1 MDTFC
6 ESSLN
11 CISEYKSISEVNVNN
26 CNRQEKKKKAPPLLC
41 NFKKSSKEAAEK
53 PPKEKL
59 FSSCSI
65 NLGKISLQ
73 LINTEVPLGLSV
85 LSIIGNWKGPEPVT
99 ITGTEITYSISML

>member
-26 CNRQEKKKKAPPLLC
+26 CNRQGEKKKPPLLC
-41 NFKKSSKEAAEK
+41 NFKKSLKEAAEK

-59 FSSCSI
+59 FQF
-65 NLGKISLQ
+65 LQHKPGKDIF
-73 LINTEVPLGLSV
+73 T
-85 LSIIGNWKGPEPVT
+85 T
-99 ITGTEITYSISML
+99 D

>member
-26 CNRQEKKKKAPPLLC
+26 RQEKKKKKPPLLC

-59 FSSCSI
+59 FQF
-65 NLGKISLQ
+65 LQHKPGKD
-73 LINTEVPLGLSV
+73 TF
-85 LSIIGNWKGPEPVT
+85 T
-99 ITGTEITYSISML
+99 TD